1 MNMIY
6 LVFNYYGDIHESDI
20 RLDSAWTTREK
31 AEARMIAIP
40 GEIEATK
47 EMSEVALNSDRNFTK
62 EEFRLVEKWAFTAG
76 YSHSYIEEIELL

>member
-1 MNMIY
+1 MIY

-31 AEARMIAIP
+31 AEARIIAIP
-40 GEIEATK
+40 GEIKSVK
-47 EMSEVALNSDRNFTK
+47 EMVKEVRASDRKFTK